1 MTKLNYAQLYTKLT
15 KGLSPKSKNIFDRRF
30 GVKNGKQETLE
41 SIGDSLHI
49 TRERVRQIEEVGFNF
64 VRKNNQETLDKVF
77 KEFVDYFTKNGGL
90 RREDLV
96 LEELGGKKNKPFVL
110 FFLTISDLFTRVC
123 EKKDFF
129 YFWSIIPDAKN
140 KVKETLDSLVKDI
153 DVVGKV
159 MARKDVIVSFAS
171 KNNLSNEA
179 VSSYLEISKNIQTNR
194 EGKLGLVHWPE
205 IKPRGVKDRAF
216 LTFKK
221 HGKPLHFTDVAKMID
236 KLEYN
241 QPNKKT
247 YAQTVHNELIKDSR
261 FVLVG
266 RGTYA
271 LSEWGYTPG
280 TIKDVI
286 IKVLQTKNQPTHKD
300 EIVKEVLSQR
310 MVAKNTVLMNLN
322 IKNNFDK
329 DDKGNYFIRKIESV

>member
-30 GVKNGKQETLE
+30 GVKNGKPETLE

-129 YFWSIIPDAKN
+129 FAFYF
-140 KVKETLDSLVKDI
+140 SLV
-153 DVVGKV
+153 
-159 MARKDVIVSFAS
+159 S
-171 KNNLSNEA
+171 
-179 VSSYLEISKNIQTNR
+179 SKNISHYRGISMANMGSGINVINR
-194 EGKLGLVHWPE
+194 GSY
-205 IKPRGVKDRAF
+205 VKF
-216 LTFKK
+216 T
-221 HGKPLHFTDVAKMID
+221 HFI
-236 KLEYN
+236 
-241 QPNKKT
+241 
-247 YAQTVHNELIKDSR
+247 
-261 FVLVG
+261 
-266 RGTYA
+266 
-271 LSEWGYTPG
+271 
-280 TIKDVI
+280 
-286 IKVLQTKNQPTHKD
+286 
-300 EIVKEVLSQR
+300 
-310 MVAKNTVLMNLN
+310 
-322 IKNNFDK
+322 
-329 DDKGNYFIRKIESV
+329 

>member
-30 GVKNGKQETLE
+30 GVKNGKPETLE

-236 KLEYN
+236 KLENN

>member
-1 MTKLNYAQLYTKLT
+1 MTKLNYAQLYAKLT

-30 GVKNGKQETLE
+30 GVKNGKPETLE

-77 KEFVDYFTKNGGL
+77 KELVAYFTKNGGL

-96 LEELGGKKNKPFVL
+96 LEELGGKKNRPFVL
-110 FFLTISDLFTRVC
+110 FFLTISPQFSRVC

-153 DVVGKV
+153 DAVGKV
-159 MARKDVIVSFAS
+159 MTRKDVIASFAS
-171 KNNLSNEA
+171 KNNLTNEA

-194 EGKLGLVHWPE
+194 EGKLGLIHWPE

-216 LTFKK
+216 LAFKK

-286 IKVLQTKNQPTHKD
+286 VKVLQTTNQPMHKD
-300 EIVKEVLSQR
+300 DVVKEVLAQR

-329 DDKGNYFIRKIESV
+329 DDKGNYFIRKTESV

>member
-15 KGLSPKSKNIFDRRF
+15 KGLSPKSKNIFDRRL
-30 GVKNGKQETLE
+30 GVKNGKPETLE

-153 DVVGKV
+153 HVVGKV

>member
-1 MTKLNYAQLYTKLT
+1 L
-15 KGLSPKSKNIFDRRF
+15 IDV
-30 GVKNGKQETLE
+30 GVKNGKPETLE

>member
-30 GVKNGKQETLE
+30 GVKNGKPETLE

>member
-1 MTKLNYAQLYTKLT
+1 M
-15 KGLSPKSKNIFDRRF
+15 GLI
-30 GVKNGKQETLE
+30 
-41 SIGDSLHI
+41 
-49 TRERVRQIEEVGFNF
+49 
-64 VRKNNQETLDKVF
+64 
-77 KEFVDYFTKNGGL
+77 
-90 RREDLV
+90 
-96 LEELGGKKNKPFVL
+96 
-110 FFLTISDLFTRVC
+110 
-123 EKKDFF
+123 
-129 YFWSIIPDAKN
+129 
-140 KVKETLDSLVKDI
+140 
-153 DVVGKV
+153 
-159 MARKDVIVSFAS
+159 
-171 KNNLSNEA
+171 
-179 VSSYLEISKNIQTNR
+179 
-194 EGKLGLVHWPE
+194 HWPE

-216 LTFKK
+216 LAFKK

-286 IKVLQTKNQPTHKD
+286 VKVLQTTNQPMHKD
-300 EIVKEVLSQR
+300 DVVKEVLAQR

-329 DDKGNYFIRKIESV
+329 DDKGNYFIRKTESV